1 MTWTATLLWVAN
13 LFFDTVG
20 QLSFKASATSA
31 EEASGLARWKKM
43 LTNVWIWVGVSAYVM
58 EFLFWLAFLS
68 VVPLS
73 QAVLLGSVNI
83 LAVMIGGRIFFGEK
97 LTLRRTA
104 AALLI
109 ATGVALVGWG

>member
-31 EEASGLARWKKM
+31 REASGVQRWKRM
-43 LTNVWIWVGVSAYVM
+43 LASGWIWAGILAYVM
-58 EFLFWLAFLS
+58 EFIFWLAFLS

-83 LAVMIGGRIFFGEK
+83 LAVMIGGRIFFGEQ

-104 AALLI
+104 AAALI

>member
-31 EEASGLARWKKM
+31 EEASGFERWKRM
-43 LTNVWIWVGVSAYVM
+43 LTNVWIWTGMISYIL

-97 LTLRRTA
+97 LTLRRITA
-104 AALLI
+104 ASLI
-109 ATGVALVGWG
+109 AAGVALVGWG